1 MYNIKYNIYNIKEYV
16 YSVLTLIIN
25 VNVPTNVKNE
35 SNEIFVKLGL
45 NMTTA
50 INIFL
55 KKVIKEKDIPF
66 ELKLEAEK
74 DMREAAEELRKI
86 ENNEGNYK
94 IYDDVKSFMEDLEKD
109 DQ

>member
-1 MYNIKYNIYNIKEYV
+1 MT
-16 YSVLTLIIN
+16 SIIN

-55 KKVIKEKDIPF
+55 KKVIKEKGIPF

-74 DMREAAEELRKI
+74 DMRENRK
-86 ENNEGNYK
+86 
-94 IYDDVKSFMEDLEKD
+94 S
-109 DQ
+109 

>member
-1 MYNIKYNIYNIKEYV
+1 MSNMT
-16 YSVLTLIIN
+16 SIIN

-55 KKVIKEKDIPF
+55 KKVIKEKGIPF

-109 DQ
+109 DE

>member
-55 KKVIKEKDIPF
+55 KKVIKEKGIPF

-86 ENNEGNYK
+86 ENHEGNYK
-94 IYDDVKSFMEDLEKD
+94 IYDDVKSFIEDLEKD
-109 DQ
+109 DE

>member
-1 MYNIKYNIYNIKEYV
+1 MKNMT
-16 YSVLTLIIN
+16 SIIN

-55 KKVIKEKDIPF
+55 KKVIKEKGIPF
-66 ELKLEAEK
+66 DLKLEAEK
-74 DMREAAEELRKI
+74 DMREEPETPYEI
-86 ENNEGNYK
+86 STTSGC
-94 IYDDVKSFMEDLEKD
+94 
-109 DQ
+109 

>member
-55 KKVIKEKDIPF
+55 KKP
-66 ELKLEAEK
+66 
-74 DMREAAEELRKI
+74 
-86 ENNEGNYK
+86 
-94 IYDDVKSFMEDLEKD
+94 
-109 DQ
+109 

>member
-1 MYNIKYNIYNIKEYV
+1 MNITCRRLLWMWYNI
-16 YSVLTLIIN
+16 
-25 VNVPTNVKNE
+25 NE
-35 SNEIFVKLGL
+35 
-45 NMTTA
+45 NMITA

-55 KKVIKEKDIPF
+55 KKAIKEKGIPF

-86 ENNEGNYK
+86 ENHEGNYK

-109 DQ
+109 DE

>member
-1 MYNIKYNIYNIKEYV
+1 MT
-16 YSVLTLIIN
+16 SIIN

-55 KKVIKEKDIPF
+55 KKVIKEKGIPF

-86 ENNEGNYK
+86 EEERAAQKAAKKLERQKKYNKDHKNNN
-94 IYDDVKSFMEDLEKD
+94 
-109 DQ
+109 

>member
-1 MYNIKYNIYNIKEYV
+1 MT
-16 YSVLTLIIN
+16 SIIN

-55 KKVIKEKDIPF
+55 KKVIKEKGIPF

-109 DQ
+109 DE

>member
-1 MYNIKYNIYNIKEYV
+1 M
-16 YSVLTLIIN
+16 LTLIIN

-55 KKVIKEKDIPF
+55 KKVIKEKGIPF

>member
-1 MYNIKYNIYNIKEYV
+1 M
-16 YSVLTLIIN
+16 LTLIIN

-109 DQ
+109 DE

>member
-1 MYNIKYNIYNIKEYV
+1 M
-16 YSVLTLIIN
+16 LTLIIN

-55 KKVIKEKDIPF
+55 KKVIKEKGIPF

-109 DQ
+109 DE

>member
-1 MYNIKYNIYNIKEYV
+1 MSNMT
-16 YSVLTLIIN
+16 SIIN

-55 KKVIKEKDIPF
+55 KKVIKEKGIPF

-74 DMREAAEELRKI
+74 DMRDKTGRMPTPTELTRGLLNQPGLSI
-86 ENNEGNYK
+86 EK
-94 IYDDVKSFMEDLEKD
+94 
-109 DQ
+109 

>member
-1 MYNIKYNIYNIKEYV
+1 MSNMT
-16 YSVLTLIIN
+16 SIIN

-55 KKVIKEKDIPF
+55 KKVIKEKGIPF

-86 ENNEGNYK
+86 ENNDGNYK
-94 IYDDVKSFMEDLEKD
+94 IYDDVKSIMEDLEKD
-109 DQ
+109 DE

>member
-1 MYNIKYNIYNIKEYV
+1 MT
-16 YSVLTLIIN
+16 SIIN

-55 KKVIKEKDIPF
+55 KKVIKEKGIPF
-66 ELKLEAEK
+66 ELKLETEK
-74 DMREAAEELRKI
+74 DMREAAEELRK
-86 ENNEGNYK
+86 NR
-94 IYDDVKSFMEDLEKD
+94 KS
-109 DQ
+109 

>member
-109 DQ
+109 DE

>member
-1 MYNIKYNIYNIKEYV
+1 MT
-16 YSVLTLIIN
+16 SIIN

-55 KKVIKEKDIPF
+55 KKP
-66 ELKLEAEK
+66 
-74 DMREAAEELRKI
+74 
-86 ENNEGNYK
+86 
-94 IYDDVKSFMEDLEKD
+94 
-109 DQ
+109 